1 MLSKNIVVFILFYF
15 IFFKKNKL
23 FFEFRIVLLGPQYP
37 ISFSYVL
44 FVAIYSL
51 LLAAGHRNDFQ
62 FDQDFQSYHRSKQIE
77 PKRIIFSNNNNNNN
91 NMGAKEEIR
100 KNSCKGKVRK
110 TS

>member
-1 MLSKNIVVFILFYF
+1 MLSKNIV
-15 IFFKKNKL
+15 FFFFFFFKKKNKL

-44 FVAIYSL
+44 FVAIYTL

-77 PKRIIFSNNNNNNN
+77 PKRIIFSNNNNNN
-91 NMGAKEEIR
+91 MGATEEIR